1 MRDVDLVAMMA
12 PMSVFG
18 ANPKGGAGAS
28 AMSAKVNSAVK
39 GLKPLGTLSPEQVR
53 DKAFQAA
60 LADPA
65 KALKLFPLI
74 DAPTLKN
81 IRTESDSL
89 VRVPDSEQ
97 GVERAFKDAG
107 IKSRRQ
113 KLKILI
119 AVYKFLDKL
128 GSRDRKDYQKGG
140 KIDPVAV
147 ASSAVWMVASNAIPA
162 LRIARNVAMKVL
174 KPTIGALK
182 IAYNNNCGGK
192 AGQAIGDFSDVGSA
206 GRQEGKCQAA
216 DGEPEWVNTGFAPY
230 VWKTAISTSQWSYS
244 PLGISKSKS
253 QILELLEK
261 RKKRGKKAPPAWGKG
276 GDKGGDKG
284 KKGDD
289 KGKKGKKGKKGG
301 KNFRP
306 LPAALSLG

>member
-18 ANPKGGAGAS
+18 ANPKGGAGSS
-28 AMSAKVNSAVK
+28 AMSAKLNNAVK
-39 GLKPLGTLSPEQVR
+39 GLEPLGTLSPEQVR
-53 DKAFQAA
+53 DKEFQAA
-60 LADPA
+60 LADPS

-81 IRTESDSL
+81 IRTESDSV

-113 KLKILI
+113 KIKILSV
-119 AVYKFLDKL
+119 VYNFLDKL

-140 KIDPVAV
+140 KIDPAAV
-147 ASSAVWMVASNAIPA
+147 AKSAVWMAAATAIPA
-162 LRIARNVAMKVL
+162 LRIAKSVAMKVL
-174 KPTIGALK
+174 KATTGALK

-216 DGEPEWVNTGFAPY
+216 DGEPKWIDTGFAPY

-244 PLGISKSKS
+244 PLGVSKSKS

-284 KKGDD
+284 GKKGDD
-289 KGKKGKKGKKGG
+289 KGKKGKKGG